1 MGKKHRKAVLEGID
15 RLNHQDALVKS
26 SIGLKDVPVSEPP
39 TLVITSHPRLF
50 QELQAADGVAD
61 VFDVGVGAENL
72 NPEEDSKI
80 WYDVLQ
86 DYKNIVIAIGYEQ
99 STDSLRHGKILGEWT
114 NDTTLDDEMSVAFV
128 GELQEEAM
136 DDERQF
142 DAIWDDEDRNEHGRN
157 VRPRVAEPE
166 SERGK
171 KVLKSIHYESD
182 MLDRLERRAL
192 GAGELQQ
199 VMVLDAR
206 LEKWTQIQCDQHR
219 AAVRTELTRRF
230 EEQLALQQQQ
240 QQEQLMDS
248 EVSVKH
254 VTEASD
260 ESAQA
265 AQVERSRELTAQI
278 QRLQRVNVARL
289 DEDAVLRH
297 VQELSRAEADLEQ
310 IQVDLVAAASTR
322 RPRGPPPPP
331 PTPVAPEGAEQ
342 IRRHLEELM
351 QREVQDLGT
360 EEAVRH
366 FEDIAQLHQRVQV
379 AESAAALDSG
389 RRELFDEGSFAVAT
403 AAPRAPWPLA
413 MQLESPTPWPTARMR
428 KREQILIRERRR
440 EALLVR
446 EEFEGRMRDLE
457 QARELERERRKEMEW
472 LVRQAEVERQQQ
484 ERLAEERRRR
494 AQELDELAR
503 TAVSQMVGR
512 QGCARMCEKHPKFR
526 STSHIYLTNSQA
538 PVSDPHR
545 CFGGETDA
553 IYANDSWL
561 STQKRIRLSDI
572 NRFLELRPYPGKPAG
587 GKIEFPGDY
596 NMVWGNPEWLIPEE
610 QNYNLSFSRQQHH
623 DMGGAAVAAVLL
635 GDVRLAMPLEGNAEM
650 IVWRQ
655 AVDAELR
662 LAAQWEESWGF
673 LKAQPQEK
681 RKDPSVALPRLDEKG
696 TPRAQLDEQKE
707 HPIDSMVTPRR
718 ILATPQYSYKPRP
731 PIEKRG
737 TCTMSILDLH
747 VAVSWTYS
755 VHSKDE
761 MTSDFP
767 RTSSLNFSMTLS
779 LSTV

>member
-1 MGKKHRKAVLEGID
+1 MEPDELWRQVQFVWSRPSRVRFNANCLDPESDYELSIGPEPQSPTSPVSTESASYEPVAHMAWDLDRREQVEINLDDSNETDSEVCPDRNAQPSSSGVLPISLQIDPNERTTMGKKHRKAVLEGID

-99 STDSLRHGKILGEWT
+99 STDSLRHGKILG
-114 NDTTLDDEMSVAFV
+114 
-128 GELQEEAM
+128 
-136 DDERQF
+136 
-142 DAIWDDEDRNEHGRN
+142 NEHGRN

-248 EVSVKH
+248 
-254 VTEASD
+254 EASD

-512 QGCARMCEKHPKFR
+512 QGCARMCRRCRAGPIMNDACSNLATHNR
-526 STSHIYLTNSQA
+526 
-538 PVSDPHR
+538 DGHR
-545 CFGGETDA
+545 RRVNHCPRCGWFDR
-553 IYANDSWL
+553 NWHH
-561 STQKRIRLSDI
+561 
-572 NRFLELRPYPGKPAG
+572 
-587 GKIEFPGDY
+587 
-596 NMVWGNPEWLIPEE
+596 WPEWDGIYGP
-610 QNYNLSFSRQQHH
+610 H
-623 DMGGAAVAAVLL
+623 
-635 GDVRLAMPLEGNAEM
+635 
-650 IVWRQ
+650 
-655 AVDAELR
+655 
-662 LAAQWEESWGF
+662 
-673 LKAQPQEK
+673 
-681 RKDPSVALPRLDEKG
+681 
-696 TPRAQLDEQKE
+696 
-707 HPIDSMVTPRR
+707 
-718 ILATPQYSYKPRP
+718 
-731 PIEKRG
+731 
-737 TCTMSILDLH
+737 
-747 VAVSWTYS
+747 
-755 VHSKDE
+755 
-761 MTSDFP
+761 
-767 RTSSLNFSMTLS
+767 
-779 LSTV
+779 